1 MKSKFQERAGNILG
15 ITIMNVRKEK
25 GLTQEALGK
34 MVGMSKSGISKIE
47 NGLTHISAE
56 DASILLEA
64 MGGQLSIEVREND
77 MGEKSKEM
85 KCRFV
90 TIAVQWFAEAKQI
103 AKSKAYNF
111 LTLYKGIEFLDN
123 NFRYEQTLP
132 KEVIVNDLIRICEK
146 NGGRL

>member
-1 MKSKFQERAGNILG
+1 
-15 ITIMNVRKEK
+15 
-25 GLTQEALGK
+25 
-34 MVGMSKSGISKIE
+34 MSKSGISKIE

-103 AKSKAYNF
+103 AKLKAYNF

-132 KEVIVNDLIRICEK
+132 KEVVVNDLIRICEK